1 MVQGPIGRLCW
12 WTRPTFG
19 PATVEVFSRR
29 MRTMKL
35 SAAMSA
41 IRDWVWGARSP
52 HYRAW
57 SATVFSILAP
67 ILWYAAG
74 QVPDRW
80 GLFLFVLNMAASV
93 AAVVLGWC
101 HRSGPSGWVASWGA
115 LMAANWLLIAVAAL
129 VAAATDSWD
138 QFVAASDWVNSQLAS
153 MGNTV
158 EGFDAAVLVVV
169 ATTGASGL
177 AGLAV
182 VVPLG
187 TRQLSARSV
196 EMLDG
201 AIDLLNG
208 ILVAASAAFV
218 VYALV
223 RLIPSPTYTGAVSV
237 AMVILAPFCVAAPP
251 LVGFI
256 LRRAWQVLQAE
267 SDERDGDATP

>member
-1 MVQGPIGRLCW
+1 MN
-12 WTRPTFG
+12 
-19 PATVEVFSRR
+19 
-29 MRTMKL
+29 L

-41 IRDWVWGARSP
+41 IWDWVWGARSP

-57 SATVFSILAP
+57 SATVFFILAP

-74 QVPDRW
+74 HVPDRW
-80 GLFLFVLNMAASV
+80 GLFLFVLSMAASV

-101 HRSGPSGWVASWGA
+101 HRSGPSGWVASSGA
-115 LMAANWLLIAVAAL
+115 LMAANWLLLAVAAL

-201 AIDLLNG
+201 AIDLLFG
-208 ILVAASAAFV
+208 ILVTASATFV
-218 VYALV
+218 VYVIV

-237 AMVILAPFCVAAPP
+237 AMVILAPMCVAAPP

-256 LRRAWQVLQAE
+256 LRKAWQVLQAE
-267 SDERDGDATP
+267 SEERDGDTTT